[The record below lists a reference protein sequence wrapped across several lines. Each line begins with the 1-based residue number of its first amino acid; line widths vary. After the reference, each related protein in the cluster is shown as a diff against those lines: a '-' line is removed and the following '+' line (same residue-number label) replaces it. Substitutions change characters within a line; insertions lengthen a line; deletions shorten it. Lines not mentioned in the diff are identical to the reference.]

1 MFLESCAQLYI
12 ENHIMWEVSQDFWS
26 DRRQPLCLGFHLHV
40 WEWEKLILKIFYRAP
55 SEIEAPGT
63 PNVSQGTK
71 ILGSK
76 IFSYNAIQ
84 MLFYENFWFIGQN
97 LKFYAKNMQIWQFSL
112 CYQENGKNITDQELV
127 NGIPCLVFMS
137 GVYVECLCST

>member
-1 MFLESCAQLYI
+1 
-12 ENHIMWEVSQDFWS
+12 MWEVSQDFWY
-26 DRRQPLCLGFHLHV
+26 DRRQPLCQGFHLHV
-40 WEWEKLILKIFYRAP
+40 WEWEKLILKIFYRAS

-84 MLFYENFWFIGQN
+84 ILFYENFLFIGQN
-97 LKFYAKNMQIWQFSL
+97 LKFYAKNRYFSAIWA
-112 CYQENGKNITDQELV
+112 IR
-127 NGIPCLVFMS
+127 
-137 GVYVECLCST
+137 